1 MEGSESEIILACG
14 ACGESTVLAGPLEVW
29 RSPSTTFGCRC
40 GERLT
45 LADRLDS
52 GGSQQVPAVADS
64 GPPTSPHYI

>member
-14 ACGESTVLAGPLEVW
+14 VCGERTVLAGPLAVW
-29 RSPSTTFGCRC
+29 SSPSTTFGCGC

-52 GGSQQVPAVADS
+52 GESYEVPAVAAS
-64 GPPTSPHYI
+64 RPPTSPHHP